1 MQFLHRRHYI
11 AVVVESKVQFYGK
24 AALDEFDRK
33 AEITAWI
40 SVGGK
45 GRSQGRWF

>member
-1 MQFLHRRHYI
+1 MQFLHRRRCI

-33 AEITAWI
+33 AEITAT
-40 SVGGK
+40 S
-45 GRSQGRWF
+45 RRYTPQL